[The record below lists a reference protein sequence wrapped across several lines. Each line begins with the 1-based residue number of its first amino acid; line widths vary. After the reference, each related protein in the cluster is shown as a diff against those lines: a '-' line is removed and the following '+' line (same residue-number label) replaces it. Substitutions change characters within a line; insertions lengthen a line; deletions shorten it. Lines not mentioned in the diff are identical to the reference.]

1 MKHYIDEDKYVINN
15 LSDKVGKSY
24 LDEYGFKNTQLSPR
38 MTAEELT
45 RILNS
50 VKGTELL
57 P

>member
-15 LSDKVGKSY
+15 LFDKVGKSY